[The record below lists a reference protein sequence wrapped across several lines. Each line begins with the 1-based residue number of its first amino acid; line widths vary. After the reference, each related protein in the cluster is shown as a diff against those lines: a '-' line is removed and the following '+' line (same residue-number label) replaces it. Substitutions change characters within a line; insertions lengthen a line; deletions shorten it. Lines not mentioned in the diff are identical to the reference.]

1 MITLLGW
8 LGALLA
14 LAAYVQTGTARFR
27 QIALLSS
34 AALLTFNVLLGIW
47 SNVALESTLAIVNV
61 SRLVQ
66 LRGSRRATSQKH
78 TDCPSPVPL
87 GTCDVGG
94 PSIRHTTG
102 ARGAIE
108 LSRVKKST
116 RPSVTVRGPLDKGL
130 QPLV

>member
-14 LAAYVQTGTARFR
+14 LAAYAQTGTARFR

-47 SNVALESTLAIVNV
+47 SNVALESALTIVNV

-66 LRGSRRATSQKH
+66 LRGSRRTKSPQLTTSVAVRGALDKRLQ
-78 TDCPSPVPL
+78 
-87 GTCDVGG
+87 
-94 PSIRHTTG
+94 PSI
-102 ARGAIE
+102 
-108 LSRVKKST
+108 
-116 RPSVTVRGPLDKGL
+116 
-130 QPLV
+130 